1 MDCRSPW
8 PQHQPLER
16 PDFENTPMSVT
27 IGSHAPAFKLP
38 ARPGHEVDVGNV
50 IGHQKVVLLFI
61 PLAFSPVCTTEFCT
75 FRDDWSNWSKLGCAV
90 FGISVDSPFVT
101 DKFKQELAIPFDI
114 LSDFNKEVSRTYG
127 ALYENLMGLKGV
139 GKRAAFVI
147 NAAGKVVY
155 VKVNDEAGQ
164 QVDFAAIQSAVESC

>member
-1 MDCRSPW
+1 MDCRPPW

-38 ARPGHEVDVGNV
+38 ARPGHEIDVGNV
-50 IGHQKVVLLFI
+50 IGHQKVVLLFM

-90 FGISVDSPFVT
+90 YGISVDSPFVT
-101 DKFKQELAIPFDI
+101 DKFKQELSIPFDI

-155 VKVNDEAGQ
+155 AKVNDEAGQ